1 MKNIYWET
9 FFEHTMKIERIE
21 PTEKVKPYLKGLR
34 LPSQFNGK
42 INKSEFIQYCSQN
55 TQNNTRIIIG
65 VETCKRFQ
73 DVYNTIAGA
82 RLSVALAQIKEF
94 PEFIKPNEWGYNWM
108 RSRYVID
115 AILLYEASFDLI
127 LQIPW
132 IFFQVYKIINKDLD
146 IRKDMAVILGNCRF
160 QKFEKA
166 ISRSNLPCELYVLL
180 KDFYENENITIS
192 NLANIIKHRQC
203 ISFKELRLQNV
214 FVAID
219 KDYNSLSYL
228 EEYTLDGMIETLQNH
243 HSKLVELC
251 EKMQKFFLI

>member
-1 MKNIYWET
+1 ME
-9 FFEHTMKIERIE
+9 IERIE
-21 PTEKVKPYLKGLR
+21 PTEKVKPFLKGLR

-42 INKSEFIQYCSQN
+42 MNRNEFIQYCFQEN
-55 TQNNTRIIIG
+55 AQKDTQIIG
-65 VETCKRFQ
+65 CETCKRFQ

-94 PEFIKPNEWGYNWM
+94 PEFILSNEWGYNWM
-108 RSRYVID
+108 RSRYVTD

-132 IFFQVYKIINKDLD
+132 IFFQVYKIKNKDLD
-146 IRKDMAVILGNCRF
+146 IRKDMAVILENCRL

-166 ISRSNLPCELYVLL
+166 ISKSNLPLELYTLL
-180 KDFYENENITIS
+180 KNFYENENIVIS
-192 NLANIIKHRQC
+192 NWANIIKHRQC

-214 FVAID
+214 FVVVD

-228 EEYTLDGMIETLQNH
+228 EEHTLDEMVAALQNH
-243 HSKLVELC
+243 HSKIVELC
-251 EKMQKFFLI
+251 EKIQKFFPF